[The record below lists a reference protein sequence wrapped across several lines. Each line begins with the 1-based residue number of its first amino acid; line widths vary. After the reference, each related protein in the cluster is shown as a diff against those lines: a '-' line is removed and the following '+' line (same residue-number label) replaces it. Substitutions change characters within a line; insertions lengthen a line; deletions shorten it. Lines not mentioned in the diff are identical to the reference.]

1 MSASSTG
8 ISSAERLII
17 RFSHGSLR
25 ARNSAIRMKGAPNVP
40 RDSKAPPAHSDNP
53 SNARVRALP
62 SACRKQKAKK
72 SAPSDKARPQIMASL
87 YMERFPRSRSKG
99 EPNANPI
106 TYALPSQLRTRDE
119 SGDEH
124 KAVRIRPAKA
134 DNAMTPAQNPE
145 IRDHFPCPGG

>member
-1 MSASSTG
+1 
-8 ISSAERLII
+8 
-17 RFSHGSLR
+17 
-25 ARNSAIRMKGAPNVP
+25 
-40 RDSKAPPAHSDNP
+40 
-53 SNARVRALP
+53 
-62 SACRKQKAKK
+62 
-72 SAPSDKARPQIMASL
+72 
-87 YMERFPRSRSKG
+87 MERFPRSRSKG

-145 IRDHFPCPGG
+145 IRDHFPCPGGYIKFSVIRRNAGNEPKYIRTLSFTIIASCLIASTSTSTAPRRNCSPCES